1 MTKLKPQTQPKGGC
15 LSYVLLVLGA
25 VGVLFGLMYG
35 VTRQPSTPPAVT
47 TTTPTPEPTPA
58 PMPEARSLSVYADE
72 LGETW
77 PFKAE
82 YATVICDFAKGPAPV
97 TTVGVDGDVYAYNA
111 AADTLAP
118 QQGWLSRAAL
128 DAKAQA
134 EGSEGSSTDLLFLDV
149 AAERV
154 CRQ

>member
-1 MTKLKPQTQPKGGC
+1 MSKLNPQPQPRGGC

-25 VGVLFGLMYG
+25 VGLLFGLMYWATG
-35 VTRQPSTPPAVT
+35 RPASAPSAATVTAPA
-47 TTTPTPEPTPA
+47 PAPTPA
-58 PMPEARSLSVYADE
+58 PTPEARSLSVYGDE
-72 LGETW
+72 VGSNW
-77 PFKAE
+77 PFKAT
-82 YATVICDFAKGPAPV
+82 YATVVCDFAKGPEPV
-97 TTVGVDGDVYAYNA
+97 TTVGVDGDIYAYNA
-111 AADTLAP
+111 AAGALAQ

-134 EGSEGSSTDLLFLDV
+134 EGSSTSLPFLDA